1 MIYLIAA
8 VTVFAAGAG
17 VGFLALIALGI
28 RREER
33 RYTMTIDA
41 PDTLTRGARAANG
54 LHALRPGVLYEEAY
68 QPHAH
73 V

>member
-17 VGFLALIALGI
+17 AGFLALVALGI
-28 RREER
+28 HREER
-33 RYTMTIDA
+33 RYTMTLDA
-41 PDTLTRGARAANG
+41 PDTLTRGARVANG
-54 LHALRPGVLYEEAY
+54 LHSRRPGVLYEE
-68 QPHAH
+68 